1 MRSQLSLKCMIV
13 LPNLFDILLFI
24 SSTNGCSVSHS
35 LNTSRSISNLIG
47 PNGIL
52 DSLSTA
58 TFMLSIEN
66 QIERDLGKQIDMTSI
81 FLDDEILSKDWKLK
95 EIETWINEKI

>member
-1 MRSQLSLKCMIV
+1 MSDLRK
-13 LPNLFDILLFI
+13 ILDKAI
-24 SSTNGCSVSHS
+24 DE
-35 LNTSRSISNLIG
+35 LNELREDNNQIKKSRDCLLIG

>member
-1 MRSQLSLKCMIV
+1 MSDLSK
-13 LPNLFDILLFI
+13 ILDKAI
-24 SSTNGCSVSHS
+24 DE
-35 LNTSRSISNLIG
+35 LNELREDNNQIKKSRDCLLIG

-52 DSLSTA
+52 DSLSTT

>member
-1 MRSQLSLKCMIV
+1 MSDLSK
-13 LPNLFDILLFI
+13 ILDKAI
-24 SSTNGCSVSHS
+24 DE
-35 LNTSRSISNLIG
+35 LNELREDNNQIKKSRDCLLIG